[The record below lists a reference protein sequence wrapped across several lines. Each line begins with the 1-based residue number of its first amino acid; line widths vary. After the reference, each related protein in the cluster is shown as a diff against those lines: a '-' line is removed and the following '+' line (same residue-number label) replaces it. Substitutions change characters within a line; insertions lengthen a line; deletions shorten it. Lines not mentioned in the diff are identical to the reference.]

1 MPPDP
6 KGTTMP
12 LTDVA
17 PIEATI
23 DIAAPPARV
32 WALVS
37 DLRNMPRWS
46 PQCRKTIVRG
56 GVVRE
61 GAKLVNINRRGLL
74 VWPTQSMVTELVP
87 EQKVAFRVK
96 ENWTIWSFELSPTP
110 DGGTRVVQRREAPRG
125 ISDLSVRLTNTVLGG
140 VDGFTTELEQGMNQ
154 TLQKIKRDAEAA

>member
-1 MPPDP
+1 
-6 KGTTMP
+6 MP

-17 PIEATI
+17 PLEASTEI
-23 DIAAPPARV
+23 SAPPSEV

-61 GAKLVNINRRGLL
+61 RTKVININRRGLL
-74 VWPTQSMVTELVP
+74 FWPTQAMVTEFVP
-87 EQKVAFRVK
+87 GQKIAFRIK

-110 DGGTRVVQRREAPRG
+110 EGGTHLVQRREAPKG
-125 ISDLSVRLTNTVLGG
+125 ISDVSVRLTKAVLGG
-140 VDGFTTELEQGMNQ
+140 VEEFTTELQQGMNQ
-154 TLQKIKRDAEAA
+154 TLQRIKRDAELA